1 MDNFD
6 LKKFVSEKT
15 LLNEN
20 APGYDTR
27 KTGESLPTLES
38 VKAAYEAEGK
48 KEEKLNEISFDAI
61 DRMEGLANIQN
72 LKIMKDM
79 LRMLST
85 DWMQD
90 GFEKGDIAEYISSLI
105 DENQPTINEELYDFV
120 KNIKSAVG
128 SNASL
133 NNIEYYLGR
142 EINYEERQA
151 LINAGVLRQVSDE
164 RYGSQY
170 KKIQRRKY

>member
-1 MDNFD
+1 
-6 LKKFVSEKT
+6 
-15 LLNEN
+15 
-20 APGYDTR
+20 
-27 KTGESLPTLES
+27 
-38 VKAAYEAEGK
+38 
-48 KEEKLNEISFDAI
+48 
-61 DRMEGLANIQN
+61 
-72 LKIMKDM
+72 M